1 MSWIRLDLVSHFVLV
16 YAIWSKMASNPA
28 ERKLKTILAVIKNVK
43 IISVSTPK
51 VCLGI
56 EKPKGI
62 EKLGVLMSYSLPKIF
77 EALISEPARFQ
88 DFILSGSFY
97 FRAF

>member
-1 MSWIRLDLVSHFVLV
+1 M

-28 ERKLKTILAVIKNVK
+28 ERKLNITLAVMRNIK

-51 VCLGI
+51 LCLGI

-62 EKLGVLMSYSLPKIF
+62 EKLGVLMFVQPSQNY
-77 EALISEPARFQ
+77 
-88 DFILSGSFY
+88 
-97 FRAF
+97 

>member
-28 ERKLKTILAVIKNVK
+28 ERKLKIILAVIKNVK
-43 IISVSTPK
+43 ISVSTPK
-51 VCLGI
+51 LCLGI

-62 EKLGVLMSYSLPKIF
+62 EKLGVLMFVQPTQNF
-77 EALISEPARFQ
+77 
-88 DFILSGSFY
+88 
-97 FRAF
+97 

>member
-1 MSWIRLDLVSHFVLV
+1 MRLDLVSPLVLV

-28 ERKLKTILAVIKNVK
+28 ERKFKIILTVKKNVK

-51 VCLGI
+51 LCLGI

-62 EKLGVLMSYSLPKIF
+62 EKLGVLMSYSQPKII
-77 EALISEPARFQ
+77 EALISELARFQ

-97 FRAF
+97 FRVF